1 MSEKLDRT
9 DRFFNRADEIV
20 NRIFDGEGEK
30 TDSKI
35 DGFADEL
42 HNFISESK
50 GTEAFERLGNKFN
63 EVTTN
68 EDGSDIIL
76 EKLDKAG
83 KFMENVF
90 EKVDNVL
97 GLFRI

>member
-30 TDSKI
+30 TDSKV

-42 HNFISESK
+42 HNFISESTA
-50 GTEAFERLGNKFN
+50 TEAFERLGNKFN

-68 EDGSDIIL
+68 EDGSDKVL
-76 EKLDKAG
+76 EKLDKVEN
-83 KFMENVF
+83 FMEGVF
-90 EKVDNVL
+90 DKVDS
-97 GLFRI
+97 FMEIFKA

>member
-20 NRIFDGEGEK
+20 DRIFDGAGEK

-42 HNFISESK
+42 HNFISESTA
-50 GTEAFERLGNKFN
+50 TEAFDRLREKFDLL
-63 EVTTN
+63 TTN
-68 EDGSDIIL
+68 EDGSDRVL
-76 EKLDKAG
+76 GAFDKAEN
-83 KFMENVF
+83 FMEGIF
-90 EKVDNVL
+90 EKVDNFL
-97 GLFRI
+97 GIF